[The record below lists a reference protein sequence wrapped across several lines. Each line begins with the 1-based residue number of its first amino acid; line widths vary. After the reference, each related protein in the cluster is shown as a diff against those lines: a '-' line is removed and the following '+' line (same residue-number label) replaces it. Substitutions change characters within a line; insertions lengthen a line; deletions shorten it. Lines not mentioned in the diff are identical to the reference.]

1 MARPPGWAGF
11 FWNAFQR
18 SRNGMTL
25 LDDQRRVVEA
35 NPALVAL
42 LGTRHDALIQH
53 PVWERVVGGPLM
65 TEGQWRV
72 ALGRDEFSGTAEL
85 ARDDGKTVTVQF
97 AGHPETVTGRRYVL
111 AVVLFQTRSR
121 RRRARRR
128 SEHGR
133 LTDREREVVQLLSE
147 GRTGPEIA
155 DELHIAH
162 NTVRTHV
169 YNAMTKLGAHSRA
182 HLVAKA
188 LGEAH
193 LD

>member
-11 FWNAFQR
+11 FWSAFER
-18 SRNGMTL
+18 SRNGMAL

-35 NPALVAL
+35 NAALVAL
-42 LGTRHDALIQH
+42 LHTRRDALVQR

-85 ARDDGKTVTVQF
+85 ARDDDATIIVQF

-111 AVVLFQTRSR
+111 AVVLGQAHSR
-121 RRRARRR
+121 RRGRRRR
-128 SEHGR
+128 SGGH
-133 LTDREREVVQLLSE
+133 LTDREREVVRLLGE
-147 GRTGPEIA
+147 GRTGPQIA
-155 DELHIAH
+155 EELQIAH

-169 YNAMTKLGAHSRA
+169 YNAMIKLGAHSRA

-193 LD
+193 LE